1 MKNANKE
8 EWIEIGAEAKRVR
21 GEIMRLLSK
30 SSGNMTKK
38 TVNDLSLCLKKIDG
52 FRSKAEDEMFRK
64 NRGKDWVNIDIFY

>member
-8 EWIEIGAEAKRVR
+8 EWIEIGVEAKRVR

-38 TVNDLSLCLKKIDG
+38 TVNDLSLCLKKIDD
-52 FRSKAEDEMFRK
+52 FISKAEDEMFRK
-64 NRGKDWVNIDIFY
+64 NRGKDWVDTDIFY